1 MKIEV
6 KNEKHLGLSKEQI
19 DLINNNDKK
28 IVVEKENQTLEQIIL
43 KATKEVNE
51 AMIMIHEQVKML
63 KEYVDFLEKR
73 VTILESSK

>member
-6 KNEKHLGLSKEQI
+6 KNEKHLGLSQEQI
-19 DLINNNDKK
+19 DLINNVKK
-28 IVVEKENQTLEQIIL
+28 IVVEEENQTFEQLVL
-43 KATKEVNE
+43 KAIKEVNE
-51 AMIMIHEQVKML
+51 AMIMIHDQVKLL